1 MENPWYDLNVTIAN
15 FIMYTLKTDKI
26 SSSMKRGAES
36 VLVGTDLIMQSTRF
50 FVILVVRQDFP

>member
-50 FVILVVRQDFP
+50 L